1 MAGIGGGSVLDVTK
15 LVAAFIDSDQQVEDC
30 FGMGFIRR
38 KGLWFACLP
47 TTAGTGSE
55 VSPNA
60 ILLDERDH
68 LKKGIVSPFLIADV
82 AYVDPK
88 LTWTVPAKVTADTGM
103 DALTHCIE
111 AYTNKFAHP
120 SVDIYALQGIRLI
133 AANLERAVTLA
144 RDNKPA
150 DLSDNPAYVEA
161 REALAF
167 GSLYGGLCLGPVN
180 TAAVHALSY
189 PLGGEFHIP
198 HGLSNAILLPSV
210 MKFNMPANIKRH
222 AEVAIAL
229 GCEPGKNDEETAQ
242 RGVDFIYRLAAAVG
256 IPDKLTA
263 LGIRRRYGQ
272 SRHAGAAPAE
282 KQPSRGHR
290 AGRPRHLQL
299 TLLIMSHMLPCHS
312 SPKNKEDMK
321 PILAITMGDPAG
333 IGPEI
338 TVRALNRKET
348 YEKCRPVVTGDAAII
363 GQAVRLL
370 GLNLQVNAIQNVK
383 EAKFEFGTIDV
394 IDLQCVDL
402 ATFEFGKVQPQ
413 CGNAAFQYIK
423 KAIELAMADEV
434 DGTVT
439 APLNKEALNLAG
451 HHYDGHTEIYATFTN
466 TKKYAMMLAEVR
478 HDAGRRE
485 HPRHPCFDACSPA
498 QGLRP
503 GEEGP
508 CHRVRR
514 THRRCLPPVRY

>member
-1 MAGIGGGSVLDVTK
+1 MKAITLLQPQKIVFGTGCIETFTEDYKKLGLQRLMVLTAPPILPLIEEPLASLKAAGASIEIFQNILAEPTVNDFKKILEVARQFKADSVVGIGGGSVLDVTK
-15 LVAAFIDSDQQVEDC
+15 LVAAFINSDQQVEDC
-30 FGMGFIRR
+30 FGTGFIKA

-68 LKKGIVSPFLIADV
+68 LKKGIVSPYLIADA

-88 LTWTVPAKVTADTGM
+88 LTWTVPSKVTADTGM

-133 AANLERAVTLA
+133 AANLEKAVK
-144 RDNKPA
+144 DGK
-150 DLSDNPAYVEA
+150 DVEA

-210 MKFNMPANIKRH
+210 MKFNMPANVKRH

-242 RGVDFIYRLAAAVG
+242 RGVDFIYHLAAAVG

-263 LGIRRRYGQ
+263 LGIPQTSVPGM
-272 SRHAGAAPAE
+272 AKAAM
-282 KQPSRGHR
+282 QV
-290 AGRPRHLQL
+290 Q
-299 TLLIMSHMLPCHS
+299 
-312 SPKNKEDMK
+312 
-321 PILAITMGDPAG
+321 
-333 IGPEI
+333 
-338 TVRALNRKET
+338 
-348 YEKCRPVVTGDAAII
+348 
-363 GQAVRLL
+363 RLL
-370 GLNLQVNAIQNVK
+370 KNN
-383 EAKFEFGTIDV
+383 
-394 IDLQCVDL
+394 
-402 ATFEFGKVQPQ
+402 PR
-413 CGNAAFQYIK
+413 
-423 KAIELAMADEV
+423 EV
-434 DGTVT
+434 TEQD
-439 APLNKEALNLAG
+439 AL
-451 HHYDGHTEIYATFTN
+451 DIYN
-466 TKKYAMMLAEVR
+466 SLY
-478 HDAGRRE
+478 
-485 HPRHPCFDACSPA
+485 
-498 QGLRP
+498 
-503 GEEGP
+503 
-508 CHRVRR
+508 
-514 THRRCLPPVRY
+514 

>member
-1 MAGIGGGSVLDVTK
+1 MKQITLLQPQKIVFGTGCVATLVEDYKKMGLQRLFVLTAPPIRPLIEDTLAELKSAGVNIEVFQDIVAEPTVNDFKKILEVARQFKADSVVGVGGGSVLDVTK
-15 LVAAFIDSDQQVEDC
+15 LIAAFINSDQQVEDC
-30 FGMGFIRR
+30 FGTGFIKQ

-133 AANLERAVTLA
+133 AANLEKAVKNGQ
-144 RDNKPA
+144 DQ
-150 DLSDNPAYVEA
+150 EA

-229 GCEPGKNDEETAQ
+229 GCQPGKNDEETAQ
-242 RGVDFIYRLAAAVG
+242 RGVDFIYQLADAVG
-256 IPDKLTA
+256 IPKKLTD
-263 LGIRRRYGQ
+263 LGIPQTAVDGM
-272 SRHAGAAPAE
+272 AKAAM
-282 KQPSRGHR
+282 QV
-290 AGRPRHLQL
+290 Q
-299 TLLIMSHMLPCHS
+299 
-312 SPKNKEDMK
+312 
-321 PILAITMGDPAG
+321 
-333 IGPEI
+333 
-338 TVRALNRKET
+338 
-348 YEKCRPVVTGDAAII
+348 
-363 GQAVRLL
+363 RLL
-370 GLNLQVNAIQNVK
+370 KNN
-383 EAKFEFGTIDV
+383 
-394 IDLQCVDL
+394 
-402 ATFEFGKVQPQ
+402 PR
-413 CGNAAFQYIK
+413 
-423 KAIELAMADEV
+423 EV
-434 DGTVT
+434 
-439 APLNKEALNLAG
+439 
-451 HHYDGHTEIYATFTN
+451 TEQDARDIYN
-466 TKKYAMMLAEVR
+466 SLY
-478 HDAGRRE
+478 
-485 HPRHPCFDACSPA
+485 
-498 QGLRP
+498 
-503 GEEGP
+503 
-508 CHRVRR
+508 
-514 THRRCLPPVRY
+514 

>member
-1 MAGIGGGSVLDVTK
+1 MKAITLLQPQKIVFGTGCIQTFTDDYKKMGLRRLFVLTAPPIRPLIEGTLDELKAAGIAVEVFQDIVAEPTVNDFKRILEAARQFQADSVAGIGGGSVLDVTK

-263 LGIRRRYGQ
+263 LGIPQTAVDGM
-272 SRHAGAAPAE
+272 AKAAM
-282 KQPSRGHR
+282 QV
-290 AGRPRHLQL
+290 Q
-299 TLLIMSHMLPCHS
+299 
-312 SPKNKEDMK
+312 
-321 PILAITMGDPAG
+321 
-333 IGPEI
+333 
-338 TVRALNRKET
+338 
-348 YEKCRPVVTGDAAII
+348 
-363 GQAVRLL
+363 RLL
-370 GLNLQVNAIQNVK
+370 KNN
-383 EAKFEFGTIDV
+383 
-394 IDLQCVDL
+394 
-402 ATFEFGKVQPQ
+402 PR
-413 CGNAAFQYIK
+413 
-423 KAIELAMADEV
+423 EV
-434 DGTVT
+434 
-439 APLNKEALNLAG
+439 
-451 HHYDGHTEIYATFTN
+451 TEQDARDIYN
-466 TKKYAMMLAEVR
+466 SLY
-478 HDAGRRE
+478 
-485 HPRHPCFDACSPA
+485 
-498 QGLRP
+498 
-503 GEEGP
+503 
-508 CHRVRR
+508 
-514 THRRCLPPVRY
+514 

>member
-1 MAGIGGGSVLDVTK
+1 MKQITLLQPQKIVFGTGCIATLVEDYKKMGLQRLFVLTAPPIRPLIEDTLAELKSAGVNIEVFQDIVAEPTVNDFKKILEVARQFKADSVVGVGGGSVLDVTK
-15 LVAAFIDSDQQVEDC
+15 LIAAFINSDQQVEDC
-30 FGMGFIRR
+30 FGTGFIKQ

-60 ILLDERDH
+60 ILLDELDH

-133 AANLERAVTLA
+133 AANLEKAVKNGQ
-144 RDNKPA
+144 DQ
-150 DLSDNPAYVEA
+150 EA

-229 GCEPGKNDEETAQ
+229 GCQPGKNDEETAQ
-242 RGVDFIYRLAAAVG
+242 RGVDFIYQLADAVG
-256 IPDKLTA
+256 IPKKLTD
-263 LGIRRRYGQ
+263 LGIPQTAVDGM
-272 SRHAGAAPAE
+272 AKAAM
-282 KQPSRGHR
+282 QV
-290 AGRPRHLQL
+290 Q
-299 TLLIMSHMLPCHS
+299 
-312 SPKNKEDMK
+312 
-321 PILAITMGDPAG
+321 
-333 IGPEI
+333 
-338 TVRALNRKET
+338 
-348 YEKCRPVVTGDAAII
+348 
-363 GQAVRLL
+363 RLL
-370 GLNLQVNAIQNVK
+370 KNN
-383 EAKFEFGTIDV
+383 
-394 IDLQCVDL
+394 
-402 ATFEFGKVQPQ
+402 PR
-413 CGNAAFQYIK
+413 
-423 KAIELAMADEV
+423 EV
-434 DGTVT
+434 
-439 APLNKEALNLAG
+439 
-451 HHYDGHTEIYATFTN
+451 TEQDARDIYN
-466 TKKYAMMLAEVR
+466 SLY
-478 HDAGRRE
+478 
-485 HPRHPCFDACSPA
+485 
-498 QGLRP
+498 
-503 GEEGP
+503 
-508 CHRVRR
+508 
-514 THRRCLPPVRY
+514 

>member
-1 MAGIGGGSVLDVTK
+1 MKAITLLQPQKIVFGTGCIQTFTDDYKKMGLRRLFVLTAPPIRPLIEGTMDELKAAGIAVEVFQDIVAEPSVNDFKRILELARQFRADSVAGIGGGSVLDVTK

-30 FGMGFIRR
+30 FGTGFIRR

-210 MKFNMPANIKRH
+210 MKFNMPSNVKRH

-263 LGIRRRYGQ
+263 LGIPQTAVDGM
-272 SRHAGAAPAE
+272 AKAAM
-282 KQPSRGHR
+282 QV
-290 AGRPRHLQL
+290 Q
-299 TLLIMSHMLPCHS
+299 
-312 SPKNKEDMK
+312 
-321 PILAITMGDPAG
+321 
-333 IGPEI
+333 
-338 TVRALNRKET
+338 
-348 YEKCRPVVTGDAAII
+348 
-363 GQAVRLL
+363 RLL
-370 GLNLQVNAIQNVK
+370 KNN
-383 EAKFEFGTIDV
+383 
-394 IDLQCVDL
+394 
-402 ATFEFGKVQPQ
+402 PR
-413 CGNAAFQYIK
+413 
-423 KAIELAMADEV
+423 EV
-434 DGTVT
+434 
-439 APLNKEALNLAG
+439 
-451 HHYDGHTEIYATFTN
+451 TEQDARDIYN
-466 TKKYAMMLAEVR
+466 SLY
-478 HDAGRRE
+478 
-485 HPRHPCFDACSPA
+485 
-498 QGLRP
+498 
-503 GEEGP
+503 
-508 CHRVRR
+508 
-514 THRRCLPPVRY
+514 

>member
-1 MAGIGGGSVLDVTK
+1 MKAITLLQPQKIVFGTGCIQTFTDDYKKMGLRRLFVLTAPPIRPLIEGTLDELKAAGIAVEVFQDIVAEPTVNDFKRILEEARQFQADSVAGVGGGSVLDVTK
-15 LVAAFIDSDQQVEDC
+15 LVAAFIDSQQQVEDC
-30 FGMGFIRR
+30 FGTGFIRR

-68 LKKGIVSPFLIADV
+68 LKKGIVSPFLIADA

-144 RDNKPA
+144 RDYKPA

-210 MKFNMPANIKRH
+210 MKFNMPSNVKRH

-263 LGIRRRYGQ
+263 LGIPQTAVDGM
-272 SRHAGAAPAE
+272 AKAAM
-282 KQPSRGHR
+282 QV
-290 AGRPRHLQL
+290 Q
-299 TLLIMSHMLPCHS
+299 
-312 SPKNKEDMK
+312 
-321 PILAITMGDPAG
+321 
-333 IGPEI
+333 
-338 TVRALNRKET
+338 
-348 YEKCRPVVTGDAAII
+348 
-363 GQAVRLL
+363 RLL
-370 GLNLQVNAIQNVK
+370 KNN
-383 EAKFEFGTIDV
+383 
-394 IDLQCVDL
+394 
-402 ATFEFGKVQPQ
+402 PR
-413 CGNAAFQYIK
+413 
-423 KAIELAMADEV
+423 EV
-434 DGTVT
+434 
-439 APLNKEALNLAG
+439 
-451 HHYDGHTEIYATFTN
+451 TEQDARDIYN
-466 TKKYAMMLAEVR
+466 SLY
-478 HDAGRRE
+478 
-485 HPRHPCFDACSPA
+485 
-498 QGLRP
+498 
-503 GEEGP
+503 
-508 CHRVRR
+508 
-514 THRRCLPPVRY
+514 

>member
-1 MAGIGGGSVLDVTK
+1 MKAITLLQPQKIVFGTGCIQTFTDDYKKMGLRRLFVLTAPPIRPLIEGTMDELKAAGIAVEVFQDIVAEPTVNDFKRILEAARQFQADSVAGIGGGSVLDVTK

-150 DLSDNPAYVEA
+150 DLSDDPAYVEA

-242 RGVDFIYRLAAAVG
+242 RGVDYIYRLASAVG

-263 LGIRRRYGQ
+263 LGIPQTAVDGM
-272 SRHAGAAPAE
+272 AKAAM
-282 KQPSRGHR
+282 QV
-290 AGRPRHLQL
+290 Q
-299 TLLIMSHMLPCHS
+299 
-312 SPKNKEDMK
+312 
-321 PILAITMGDPAG
+321 
-333 IGPEI
+333 
-338 TVRALNRKET
+338 
-348 YEKCRPVVTGDAAII
+348 
-363 GQAVRLL
+363 RLL
-370 GLNLQVNAIQNVK
+370 KNN
-383 EAKFEFGTIDV
+383 
-394 IDLQCVDL
+394 
-402 ATFEFGKVQPQ
+402 PR
-413 CGNAAFQYIK
+413 
-423 KAIELAMADEV
+423 EV
-434 DGTVT
+434 
-439 APLNKEALNLAG
+439 
-451 HHYDGHTEIYATFTN
+451 TEQDARDIYN
-466 TKKYAMMLAEVR
+466 SLY
-478 HDAGRRE
+478 
-485 HPRHPCFDACSPA
+485 
-498 QGLRP
+498 
-503 GEEGP
+503 
-508 CHRVRR
+508 
-514 THRRCLPPVRY
+514 

>member
-1 MAGIGGGSVLDVTK
+1 MKQITLLQPQKIVFGTGCIQTLVEDYKKLGYQRLFVLTAPPILPLIEPTLAALKAAGTDIEVFDQIMAEPTLNDFNAIVEKARQFDADSVVGIGGGSVLDIAK
-15 LVAAFIDSDQQVEDC
+15 LVAAFAHSDQQAADC
-30 FGMGFIRR
+30 FGTGFIKA

-68 LKKGIVSPFLIADV
+68 LKKGIVSPYLIADA

-167 GSLYGGLCLGPVN
+167 GSLYGGLCLSPVN

-210 MKFNMPANIKRH
+210 MKFNMPSNVKRH

-263 LGIRRRYGQ
+263 LGIPQTAVDGM
-272 SRHAGAAPAE
+272 AKAAM
-282 KQPSRGHR
+282 QV
-290 AGRPRHLQL
+290 Q
-299 TLLIMSHMLPCHS
+299 
-312 SPKNKEDMK
+312 
-321 PILAITMGDPAG
+321 
-333 IGPEI
+333 
-338 TVRALNRKET
+338 
-348 YEKCRPVVTGDAAII
+348 
-363 GQAVRLL
+363 RLL
-370 GLNLQVNAIQNVK
+370 KNN
-383 EAKFEFGTIDV
+383 
-394 IDLQCVDL
+394 
-402 ATFEFGKVQPQ
+402 PR
-413 CGNAAFQYIK
+413 
-423 KAIELAMADEV
+423 EV
-434 DGTVT
+434 
-439 APLNKEALNLAG
+439 
-451 HHYDGHTEIYATFTN
+451 TEQDARDIYN
-466 TKKYAMMLAEVR
+466 SLY
-478 HDAGRRE
+478 
-485 HPRHPCFDACSPA
+485 
-498 QGLRP
+498 
-503 GEEGP
+503 
-508 CHRVRR
+508 
-514 THRRCLPPVRY
+514 